1 MVLGK
6 LACPGV
12 SPVGVAV
19 CQKRLLSRSI
29 QLPVNLLHECNH
41 LGGQLSASL
50 GRGDKTTI
58 K

>member
-19 CQKRLLSRSI
+19 C
-29 QLPVNLLHECNH
+29 E
-41 LGGQLSASL
+41 
-50 GRGDKTTI
+50 KTTAESI
-58 K
+58 YTVAGELTARV